1 MRRRAGTALSGK
13 AVRDSWGS
21 VEDSQGSFLDEA
33 GQVEHE
39 GESIAEEGGLVWQD
53 LCAVLASSELIR
65 YALEGLMGGIGF
77 RKSFKPNL
85 TL

>member
-1 MRRRAGTALSGK
+1 VRRRAGTALSGK
-13 AVRDSWGS
+13 VVRDSWGS

-65 YALEGLMGGIGF
+65 YALEELMGGIGF